1 MNIYKFLLQLSGLRI
16 QSCFCEDVGLIPGLA
31 QWVKDLMLQ
40 WLWCRPAATALI
52 PPLAQEL
59 PYDVSEA
66 VKQKKKEEEILKWT
80 IL

>member
-1 MNIYKFLLQLSGLRI
+1 
-16 QSCFCEDVGLIPGLA
+16 VGLIPGLA

-40 WLWCRPAATALI
+40 WLWCRPAAIALI

-59 PYDVSEA
+59 PYDASEA
-66 VKQKKKEEEILKWT
+66 VKQKKEEIFKWT

>member
-1 MNIYKFLLQLSGLRI
+1 M
-16 QSCFCEDVGLIPGLA
+16 GLIPGLA

-40 WLWCRPAATALI
+40 WLWCRPAAIALI

-59 PYDVSEA
+59 PYDASEA
-66 VKQKKKEEEILKWT
+66 VKQKKEEIFKWT